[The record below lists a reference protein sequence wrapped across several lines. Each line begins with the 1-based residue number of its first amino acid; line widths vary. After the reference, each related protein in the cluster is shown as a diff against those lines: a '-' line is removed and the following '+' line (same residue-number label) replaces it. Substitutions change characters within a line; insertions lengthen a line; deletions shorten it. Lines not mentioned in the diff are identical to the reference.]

1 MEEAQG
7 TFSKKYEFL
16 PFVDSLVLGFQKFGV
31 PLQS

>member
-1 MEEAQG
+1 MEETQG

-16 PFVDSLVLGFQKFGV
+16 PFVDSLVLGSQNFSV